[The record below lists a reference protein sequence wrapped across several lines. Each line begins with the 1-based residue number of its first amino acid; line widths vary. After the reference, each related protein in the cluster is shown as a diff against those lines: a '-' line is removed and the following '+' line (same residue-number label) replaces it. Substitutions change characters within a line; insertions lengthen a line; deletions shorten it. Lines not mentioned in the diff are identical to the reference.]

1 MELKGIVIF
10 YEADRILE
18 PNQNKINDNK
28 CLQNITP
35 QRKNPYEH

>member
-10 YEADRILE
+10 YEADRILA
-18 PNQNKINDNK
+18 PNKINDNK